1 MSYRDGTKNL
11 VAVTPFTM
19 YRKLC
24 VLSDINYIFTA
35 KTSTAQI
42 DTEVMHVDLNIN
54 AIVALGSNPW
64 VLLLDGDLRW
74 VTDFGFQSAS
84 SITKKSLVITIPDA
98 KNPVN
103 HTFSIIGTIGFGIY
117 AASTQGY
124 SYQCASFYRVYNS
137 VQDVE
142 DIEAM
147 DREDINQFRADLGEV
162 PTGSLQAA
170 HLSISIWDTAKTDG
184 WN

>member
-24 VLSDINYIFTA
+24 VMSDINYIFTA
-35 KTSTAQI
+35 KTSTAQNF
-42 DTEVMHVDLNIN
+42 TELLNVELNIN
-54 AIVALGSNPW
+54 AIVALGSDPW

-74 VTDFGFQSAS
+74 VTDFGFQSDS
-84 SITKKSLVITIPDA
+84 LTKKSLIITIPDA

-103 HTFSIIGTIGFGIY
+103 HTFTIIGTIGFLIY
-117 AASTQGY
+117 TANGNYESLCG
-124 SYQCASFYRVYNS
+124 SFYRINTA
-137 VQDVE
+137 VQDTE

-147 DREDINQFRADLGEV
+147 DREDINVFKADLGKV
-162 PTGSLQAA
+162 PTGSLKAA
-170 HLSISIWDTAKTDG
+170 YLSISIWDTAKTDG